1 MKVLV
6 VDDHAGMRSVT
17 CQMLRQL
24 CGYKTV
30 EAPNGELALRMVPD
44 ERPDVA
50 VVDMRLPGGMDG
62 LQVADRLRK
71 MQPDMPIII
80 CTADPETVLSRR
92 PVNLTI
98 CDKSEMPDS
107 LVEAIAAV
115 VPV

>member
-1 MKVLV
+1 MKVMI
-6 VDDHAGMRSVT
+6 VDDHASMRQVT
-17 CQMLRQL
+17 AQVLQQL
-24 CGYKTV
+24 CAYQTV
-30 EAPNGELALRMVPD
+30 EAANGPDAIALAPA

-50 VVDMRLPGGMDG
+50 VVDMRLPGMDG
-62 LQVADRLRK
+62 LQVADRLRAIL
-71 MQPDMPIII
+71 PDMPLII
-80 CTADPETVLSRR
+80 CTADPETVLSRK